1 MKNINVQANAV
12 GQLEIVG
19 ELSFNTVPK
28 LRGIGCHFIT
38 KNEQPIFNL
47 QGAIPKDNSGIA
59 LLTAWTRFAKKLGK
73 DICFINL
80 PNQLRDVIKLSG
92 LEDILPIK

>member
-1 MKNINVQANAV
+1 MKNIEAQTNTV

-28 LRGIGCHFIT
+28 LREIGCGFIT
-38 KNEQPIFNL
+38 KRERPIFNL
-47 QGAIPKDNSGIA
+47 QHTVSEDNSGIA
-59 LLTAWTRFAKKLGK
+59 LLMAWTRFANKLGK
-73 DICFINL
+73 DVCFINL